1 MCGIGIRRGRR
12 GMVRGR
18 SRRSLFGGDVTWD
31 EVMCTIITVLYGQE
45 GTGRQALCTLTI
57 HGNRFNP
64 QDSNFWVAARSFRSS
79 DPVPSHLPSA
89 VLPSAC
95 LTSRRQPRPIHHAHP
110 AIRSTNC
117 ALTETHSNISPIAP
131 THFSPT
137 GTVCFY
143 ACNVLTDMLSTDVSR
158 HAPAQDTAAH
168 CIPTTV
174 AHELRL
180 WLRVV
185 RMHHG

>member
-1 MCGIGIRRGRR
+1 MYYHHCIIWSGRNR
-12 GMVRGR
+12 PTSVIHAHDSWQQVPYTRPMRKAKHRFCSRILSIER
-18 SRRSLFGGDVTWD
+18 SVT
-31 EVMCTIITVLYGQE
+31 
-45 GTGRQALCTLTI
+45 
-57 HGNRFNP
+57 
-64 QDSNFWVAARSFRSS
+64 
-79 DPVPSHLPSA
+79 SHLPNA
-89 VLPSAC
+89 VLPSTC
-95 LTSRRQPRPIHHAHP
+95 LTPRRQPRPIHHAHP

-117 ALTETHSNISPIAP
+117 ALTETHSNNSLIAP
-131 THFSPT
+131 TQPSPT
-137 GTVCFY
+137 GTVCFC